1 MKKDINPTKITDIF
15 VAIIPEINEEGFTEW
30 NVYLINNKKKLIE
43 GVLVTSQGY
52 GEIKGEHRKTATFR
66 HSLKN
71 MEPKSFKKIETIVED
86 LFVLSNEFWVSFFFQ
101 NEIQDKKFIFLAES
115 IREENF
121 SEIPVIGGRGVLI

>member
-1 MKKDINPTKITDIF
+1 MRKDINPTKITDIF

-30 NVYLINNKKKLIE
+30 NVYLINNKKELIE
-43 GVLVTSQGY
+43 GVLVSSQGY
-52 GEIKGEHRKTATFR
+52 GVIKNEHRKTAVFR